1 MTKRNLI
8 IIFLC
13 IILGLYLVVA
23 IGWSRFSAR
32 TQKCL
37 GLETGLVQVIDPDG
51 SNFVTAEEITD
62 ELFASL
68 PDSLQNISYEDLDLS
83 KLRSHLRSLD
93 KIESAEVVRLSN
105 DLLRVRVT
113 PMKPV
118 ARVWTDGA
126 SYYVN
131 RDGKRI
137 AASSKYRMDVPQIV
151 GRFDALHPTTSIL
164 PLLDFMASQPELEKM
179 ITMINAE
186 DSLNVILV
194 PAIRGHVI
202 NLGSLDNVESKLSNL
217 RKFYRN
223 VLPVKGWE
231 HYDTISLKWDG
242 QIVATRRHN
251 KLPDLTVKVIEE
263 LEQELDSPETM
274 ETNVKNDST
283 TTE

>member
-1 MTKRNLI
+1 MTKRKII

-13 IILGLYLVVA
+13 IILGLYLIVA

-37 GLETGLVQVIDPDG
+37 GLESGSVQVIDPDG
-51 SNFVTAEEITD
+51 SGFVTPEEITD

-68 PDSLQNISYEDLDLS
+68 PDSIQNISYEDLNLS
-83 KLRSHLRSLD
+83 QLRSHLRNLD

-105 DLLRVRVT
+105 DSLRIRVT
-113 PMKPV
+113 PLKPV
-118 ARVWTDGA
+118 ARVWSDSL
-126 SYYVN
+126 SYYFN

-151 GRFDALHPTTSIL
+151 GRFDSLRPATSLL
-164 PLLDFMASQPELEKM
+164 PLLDAMAAQPNLEKM

-186 DSLNVILV
+186 DSLNVILI

-202 NLGSLDNVESKLSNL
+202 NLGTLKDIDKKLSHL
-217 RKFYRN
+217 QTFYRQ

-242 QIVATRRHN
+242 QIVATRRNN

-274 ETNVKNDST
+274 ETNIVNDNST
-283 TTE
+283 NE